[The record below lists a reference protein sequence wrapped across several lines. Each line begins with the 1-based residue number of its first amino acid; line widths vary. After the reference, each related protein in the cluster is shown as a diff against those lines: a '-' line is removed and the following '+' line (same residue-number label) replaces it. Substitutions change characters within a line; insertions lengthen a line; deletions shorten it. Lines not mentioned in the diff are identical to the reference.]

1 MHTPYSFPKW
11 LWLLGLL
18 LFSMPLLQAQQQTEP
33 CATDIIHRRNM
44 QNNPEYAANFNRML
58 DEVHDYLQK
67 QEAAGT
73 LNKTQS
79 TVYTIPVVVHVI
91 HTGEP
96 IGDLYNPT
104 DAAIISMVNGLNDW
118 FRNTGANNSPL
129 GVDIEI
135 EFALAQRDPSCLPTN
150 GIVRVNGS
158 GVPNYDAQG
167 IQAQSATAAD
177 EVAVKNLSRWPN
189 TDYYNIW
196 IVKEIDNANGTS
208 GSFIA
213 GYAYFPGAGAAVDG
227 TVMLASQIGPTDTTL
242 PHEIGHALG
251 LFHTFEG
258 SSGAGNCPAN
268 ATCAT
273 QGDRVCD
280 TAPHDADYFQC
291 TSNACSVDLTV
302 LQNIM
307 SYNCADRFTQ
317 GQKDR
322 MRAALT
328 TQRASLISSL
338 GATPPPA
345 STPAVACVPTATGTF
360 SGFGVTRVQ
369 FNGLDVSS
377 GTSAAEGNYINRT
390 CAQGVTVDAGTSY
403 GVTVQTSVNDHR
415 VRIWIDYNNDG
426 DFNDAGEEV
435 FAGTST
441 GANPKTV
448 NGSIAIP
455 ASGITLNQPLRMRV
469 AADWVGDPTP
479 TPCALSEG
487 QAEDYSI
494 IINGAAC
501 AITALS
507 AGTQT
512 ACNAGDNTYTQQ
524 VTVTFSNAPVAGN
537 LLVNGQS
544 FAIGASPQTVTLT
557 GLVSNGAAVNVT
569 ASFSATPT
577 CTFTQNNLFTA
588 PASCAP
594 TTYFSSGANTNWH
607 NAAAWSSVCGGAG
620 GAGIPTALDNVV
632 ICAGHTVNHSAAAVC
647 NNLTIN
653 ATGRLNTRDN
663 YNFTVSGNTI
673 VNGIY
678 RETTQAGGGATKT
691 FTGDV
696 TISNTGEFGSNG
708 VLTNANYVF
717 NGSLINA
724 GTFDNRNNGNT
735 TFGGANESIE
745 NNGTMVINQDASGA
759 TFFAANYTL
768 LGSAEIRFFAG
779 STTINNNV
787 VVTNQGNVMF
797 FYGNVLAGNASSH
810 FINAANAIVNF
821 RGSGTIP
828 MNGGLLTTSA
838 AGNTVYY
845 NYGGDSPVR
854 GNQTYH
860 HLVVYIGN
868 KTITGGNIVVN
879 GNLTI
884 SNGPVTT
891 LTANNFNIEI
901 KGNWVNNGVFASGTN
916 TVTFSGAAAQTIT
929 GATTFHNLTI
939 NQTAA
944 STVTPNAAQ
953 TVTGQLNLQSG
964 RIVLGANNLTL
975 SNATVA
981 NQIAGTFANSWVET
995 NGTGGLI
1002 RNGNLAALSDFPVGN
1017 NTSVKLISLSAISN
1031 TKVRYIAP
1039 ATPAIPAGLLAAGLN
1054 ATWRVESSGAA
1065 SGDVRITNPT
1075 GSTTP
1080 TSTIRRYNGSQWVEL
1095 ATTYNA
1101 TPYYQTSGIA
1111 IAAAENYAVLAACAL
1126 TANITAGGAT
1136 TFCQGADVVL
1146 TATPATGVTYQW
1158 KNGGTDI
1165 GGATNAT
1172 YTATTS
1178 GNYTVLLTD
1187 TGDPTCTSLSN
1198 AIAVT
1203 VNPLPNALTIVA
1215 NPASVVSGN
1224 ASAIEVPTS
1233 QNGVS
1238 YQLQNVTA
1246 GNTNVGAPQNGNGGT
1261 LTFPTGA
1268 LTANTDFRV
1277 VATNTTTTC
1286 SQTLNTVT
1294 VTVTGGCTLA
1304 PNITAGGA
1312 TTFCQGGN
1320 VVLTATPATGVTYQW
1335 RRHNIDIAGATA
1347 QTYSAD
1353 QSGDYTVY
1361 VEENGN
1367 PSCNAVSNTIA
1378 VTVNPLPNDIAIA
1391 ANPASVPI
1399 NTGSN
1404 IEVANS
1410 ENGVSY
1416 QLQNVTAG
1424 NTNVGAPQNGNG
1436 GLLTFP
1442 TGNLGTSTEFR
1453 IIATNT
1459 TTTCSRTLTATA
1471 NISVGDIWNIQQDTY
1486 FTTIQAAVNAAI
1498 AGQTIKMLSFRNYP
1512 ENVLVDKS
1520 LTFTSDATAY
1530 TQVEI
1535 TGIEMNGV
1543 GATLTIE
1550 GDMCLTELLNMQNG
1564 DVIIDAGA
1572 NFALRSTAAATAMVI
1587 NASPTNTVQG
1597 NVIAERYMPSVSDL
1611 GGYDGVGGYHVLA
1624 SPFAAAPLSQLGD
1637 DMTLILNTAFN
1648 TAAEPGLTNPFP
1660 TLYVYDE
1667 NHPRTGIATQY
1678 YNGFQM
1684 GFFVPTTADF
1694 EVGRGYQANIS
1705 AGGTVDMNGILNN
1718 GNLGTLNLTRSSNGL
1733 HLLGNPYPSP
1743 IVWTQLL
1750 ANSSG
1755 IQNAVYIDIPTSRY
1769 GGNYA
1774 SFVNGVGTNGGTN
1787 QIASMQGFWVEAT
1800 AGGGSITF
1808 DNSVRVNSYQNPRFF
1823 KTDEKGLKE
1832 GLLKLTLKQGENLQ
1846 DEAAIYFEAGASP
1859 QFDGVYDAHKLRLH
1873 DGKSPS
1879 LYSYFAYPEGQTNA
1893 KGETADYFSI
1903 SGLPSLE
1910 GKTIVP
1916 LAVDIK
1922 TEGEHQ
1928 ISLSEFKYF
1937 HDLHVVYLYDSLTQ
1951 TLHNLRQ
1958 NADYVFAAKKG
1969 IDQNRFVLLFDAPA
1983 NADFFVDNKLNVYPN
1998 PASTAVSFSL
2008 KNNHE
2013 GAYQIRLLDMVGKE
2027 ILSSEKNKEGAFL
2040 QGTIEIGNLANGV
2053 YFLQISSEAG
2063 IEQVRFVK
2071 E

>member
-1 MHTPYSFPKW
+1 MYTPYYFLKYFPKW
-11 LWLLGLL
+11 LWLLSLL
-18 LFSMPLLQAQQQTEP
+18 LLSMPLLQAQQQIEP

-44 QNNPEYAANFNRML
+44 QNDPEYAANFNRML
-58 DEVHDYLQK
+58 NEIHDYLQK
-67 QEAAGT
+67 KGAAGT
-73 LNKTQS
+73 LNKTQG

-96 IGDLYNPT
+96 LGHLYNPT
-104 DAAIISMVNGLNDW
+104 DAAIISMINGLNDW
-118 FRNTGANNSPL
+118 FRNTGVNNSPF

-135 EFALAQRDPSCLPTN
+135 QFALAQRDPSCLPTN

-158 GVPNYDAQG
+158 GVPNYNANG
-167 IQAQSATAAD
+167 IKAQSPTAAN

-196 IVKEIDNANGTS
+196 VVKKIDGADGT
-208 GSFIA
+208 GGGPFIA

-227 TVMLASQIGPTDTTL
+227 TVMLASQIGPTDITL
-242 PHEIGHALG
+242 PHEMGHALS

-258 SSGAGNCPAN
+258 SSGIGNCPAN
-268 ATCAT
+268 TDCTT

-280 TAPHDADYFQC
+280 TAPHDANYFQC
-291 TSNACSVDLTV
+291 TSNACDADLTV

-338 GATPPPA
+338 GATPPPISA
-345 STPAVACVPTATGTF
+345 PAVACVPTATGTF

-369 FNGLDVSS
+369 FNGLNFSS
-377 GTSAAEGNYINRT
+377 GTSAAEGNYIDRT
-390 CAQGVTVDAGTSY
+390 CGQGTVVDAGTSY
-403 GVTVQTSVNDHR
+403 GVTVQTSVNDHQ

-426 DFNDAGEEV
+426 DFNDAGEQV
-435 FAGTST
+435 FAGTSG

-448 NGSIAIP
+448 SGSIAIP

-469 AADWVGDPTP
+469 SADWVGHPIP
-479 TPCALSEG
+479 TPCTLSQG
-487 QAEDYSI
+487 QAEDYAI
-494 IINGAAC
+494 TINGVAC

-512 ACNAGDNTYTQQ
+512 ACNVGDNTYTQQ
-524 VTVTFSNAPVAGN
+524 VTVTYSNAPVAGN
-537 LLVNGQS
+537 LVVNGQS
-544 FAIGASPQTVTLT
+544 FPIGTSPQTVTLT

-569 ASFSATPT
+569 ASFSAMPS

-594 TTYFSSGANTNWH
+594 TTYFSSGANTDWH
-607 NAAAWSSVCGGAG
+607 NAATWSNVCGGAG
-620 GAGIPTALDNVV
+620 GAGIPSALDNVV
-632 ICAGHTVNHSAAAVC
+632 ICAGHTVNHSAAAAC

-653 ATGRLNTRDN
+653 ATGQLNTYDN
-663 YNFTVSGNTI
+663 YNFTVNGTTT

-678 RETTQAGGGATKT
+678 RETAQGGGGATKT
-691 FTGDV
+691 FVGDV

-708 VLTNANYVF
+708 LPTNANYVF
-717 NGSLINA
+717 NGSLTNA

-768 LGSAEIRFFAG
+768 LGSGEIRFFAG
-779 STTINNNV
+779 SVTINNNV

-821 RGSGTIP
+821 KGSSIIP
-828 MNGGLLTTSA
+828 MSGGLLTTSA
-838 AGNTVYY
+838 PGNTVYY

-860 HLVVYIGN
+860 HLIVHVGN
-868 KTITGGNIVVN
+868 KTITGGDIVVN

-884 SNGPVTT
+884 SNAPVTT
-891 LTANNFNIEI
+891 LTANNFNINI
-901 KGNWVNNGVFASGTN
+901 KGNWINNGIFAAGNN
-916 TVTFSGAAAQTIT
+916 TVTFSGATAQTIT
-929 GATTFHNLTI
+929 GATTFNNLTI
-939 NQTAA
+939 NQTTA
-944 STVTPNAAQ
+944 STVTLNANQ
-953 TVTGQLNLQSG
+953 TVSGQLNLQSG

-975 SNATVA
+975 SNTTVA
-981 NQIAGTFANSWVET
+981 SQLAGTFTNSWVET

-1002 RNGNLAALSDFPVGN
+1002 RNGTLAVLSDFPVGN
-1017 NTSVKLISLSAISN
+1017 NASVKLISLSAISN
-1031 TKVRYIAP
+1031 AKVRYIAP
-1039 ATPAIPAGLLAAGLN
+1039 ASPAIPPGLLAQGLD
-1054 ATWRVESSGAA
+1054 ATWRVESTGAA
-1065 SGDVRITNPT
+1065 SGSVRITNPA

-1080 TSTIRRYNGSQWVEL
+1080 ASTIRRFNGTQWVGL
-1095 ATTYNA
+1095 ATTYDA
-1101 TPYYQTSGIA
+1101 APYYQTSGVA
-1111 IAAAENYAVLAACAL
+1111 IAAAENYAVLSACTL
-1126 TANITAGGAT
+1126 TA
-1136 TFCQGADVVL
+1136 
-1146 TATPATGVTYQW
+1146 
-1158 KNGGTDI
+1158 
-1165 GGATNAT
+1165 
-1172 YTATTS
+1172 
-1178 GNYTVLLTD
+1178 
-1187 TGDPTCTSLSN
+1187 
-1198 AIAVT
+1198 
-1203 VNPLPNALTIVA
+1203 
-1215 NPASVVSGN
+1215 
-1224 ASAIEVPTS
+1224 
-1233 QNGVS
+1233 
-1238 YQLQNVTA
+1238 
-1246 GNTNVGAPQNGNGGT
+1246 
-1261 LTFPTGA
+1261 
-1268 LTANTDFRV
+1268 
-1277 VATNTTTTC
+1277 
-1286 SQTLNTVT
+1286 
-1294 VTVTGGCTLA
+1294 
-1304 PNITAGGA
+1304 NITAGGA

-1335 RRHNIDIAGATA
+1335 RKHNVDITGATS
-1347 QTYSAD
+1347 QTYVAN

-1378 VTVNPLPNDIAIA
+1378 VVVNPLPTDVAVA

-1424 NTNVGAPQNGNG
+1424 YINVGAPQNGNG
-1436 GLLTFP
+1436 GTLTFP
-1442 TGNLGTSTEFR
+1442 TGNLGATTEFR
-1453 IIATNT
+1453 VVATNT
-1459 TTTCSRTLTATA
+1459 STTCSRNLTTTAT
-1471 NISVGDIWNIQQDTY
+1471 ITVGDVWNIQQDTY
-1486 FTTIQAAVNAAI
+1486 FTTIQAAVNAAT
-1498 AGQTIKMLSFRNYP
+1498 AGQTIKMLSLRNYP
-1512 ENVLVDKS
+1512 ENVLVDKT

-1535 TGIEMNGV
+1535 KGIELNGT
-1543 GATLTIE
+1543 GATLTID
-1550 GDMCLTELLNMQNG
+1550 GDMCLTELLNLQNG
-1564 DVIIDAGA
+1564 NFIVNPGVD
-1572 NFALRSTAAATAMVI
+1572 FALRSTATATAMVI

-1597 NVIAERYMPSVSDL
+1597 KVIAERYMPSVADL

-1624 SPFAAAPLSQLGD
+1624 SPFADAPISQLSD
-1637 DMTLILNTAFN
+1637 DMTLVLNTAFN

-1667 NHPRTGIATQY
+1667 SHPRTGTATQY

-1684 GFFVPTTADF
+1684 GFFVPTTTDF
-1694 EVGRGYQANIS
+1694 EIGRGYQANIS
-1705 AGGTVDMNGILNN
+1705 AGGTVDLSGTLNN
-1718 GNLGTLNLTRSSNGL
+1718 GNLGTLNLTRNSNGL

-1750 ANSSG
+1750 ANASG

-1787 QIASMQGFWVEAT
+1787 QIASMQGFWVEAN

-1808 DNSVRVNSYQNPRFF
+1808 DNSIRVNSYQNPRFF

-1846 DEAAIYFEAGASP
+1846 DEVAIYFEAGATP
-1859 QFDGVYDAHKLRLH
+1859 RFDGAYDARKLRLH

-1879 LYSYFAYPEGQTNA
+1879 LYSYFTYPD
-1893 KGETADYFSI
+1893 GETNLNGEKADYFSI
-1903 SGLPSLE
+1903 SGLPSLK

-1922 TEGEHQ
+1922 TEGEHR
-1928 ISLSEFKYF
+1928 IALSEFKYF

-1958 NADYVFAAKKG
+1958 NADYVFVAKKG

-1983 NADFFVDNKLNVYPN
+1983 NADFFVNNKLNVYPN
-1998 PASTAVSFSL
+1998 PAATAISFSL

-2013 GAYQIRLLDMVGKE
+2013 GVYQVRLLDMIGKE
-2027 ILSSEKNKEGAFL
+2027 VLSSEKTKEGAFL

-2053 YFLQISSEAG
+2053 YFLQISSEVG